1 MVGMQAT
8 GSIPDR
14 PLSLAILLW
23 PGFPMMSLTGIVESL
38 RHAGDHGDESTPR
51 YARYAI
57 LGAADTLTRSSC
69 GITVASTRPYPD
81 PSEFDY
87 VIVIGGLLPQLQQA
101 PARHRAYLRTAF
113 ASGRSLVGVCTG
125 SFVLVAE
132 GALSRQPVCV
142 HPYHQEHFETA
153 WPDHPYVTDRDYLE
167 AGQVTTVLGGV
178 SILRWMQHIIG
189 RHMGPDRAAKVEHQ
203 MTLPAPNPPSSIVP
217 PSLADGETVT
227 DSRVRRALV
236 VLDAE
241 AASNPPIGELAR
253 KLDLSERH
261 FLRLFREQV
270 GCSPQEYLLQTKLRA
285 ARWMLQNTTRSVTA
299 IAYSAGFSSG
309 ANLAHHCRQRLGRSP
324 GDLRRLPSGSERGVR
339 SRRRQRF

>member
-1 MVGMQAT
+1 MEAT
-8 GSIPDR
+8 GSVPDR
-14 PLSLAILLW
+14 PLSLGILLW

-57 LGAADTLTRSSC
+57 LGPADALTRSSC
-69 GITVASTRPYPD
+69 GIAVASTSPYPD
-81 PSEFDY
+81 PSGFDY

-101 PARHRAYLRTAF
+101 PARHRAYLRAAF

-125 SFVLVAE
+125 SFVLAAE
-132 GALSRQPVCV
+132 GALGRQPVCV

-153 WPDHPYVTDRDYLE
+153 WPDQPYVSDRDYLE

-203 MTLPAPNPPSSIVP
+203 MTLPTPPAVP
-217 PSLADGETVT
+217 PAMPPASAGT
-227 DSRVRRALV
+227 DAVPDPRIRRALV

-241 AASNPPIGELAR
+241 AASNPSIAGLAR
-253 KLDLSERH
+253 RLELSERH

-270 GCSPQEYLLQTKLRA
+270 GCSPQEYLLETKLRA

-324 GDLRRLPSGSERGVR
+324 GDLRRQPRTAEGGARQ
-339 SRRRQRF
+339 RQRF